1 LCLPYKWWLSTTK
14 HCQPTVERCGLAIN
28 LRRNKYLAPIPN
40 RTCVI
45 DASRNCHV
53 GIHNGVQL
61 QMTPPFLRISLTT
74 V

>member
-1 LCLPYKWWLSTTK
+1 
-14 HCQPTVERCGLAIN
+14 VESRRLAIN
-28 LRRNKYLAPIPN
+28 LRRYEYLAPIPK

-74 V
+74 IQMLVSKRSK